1 MGSDF
6 YSLFIPIY
14 LYLFK
19 KLIYDGN
26 ILVFRG
32 EINQQPNKKNSANR
46 AEFSVS
52 ALNYFVQHLLHPSTF
67 SVGQFILARL

>member
-26 ILVFRG
+26 ILVFRS
-32 EINQQPNKKNSANR
+32 EINHQPNKKTPPIGQS
-46 AEFSVS
+46 FSVS
-52 ALNYFVQHLLHPSTF
+52 ALNYFVQHLLQPSTF